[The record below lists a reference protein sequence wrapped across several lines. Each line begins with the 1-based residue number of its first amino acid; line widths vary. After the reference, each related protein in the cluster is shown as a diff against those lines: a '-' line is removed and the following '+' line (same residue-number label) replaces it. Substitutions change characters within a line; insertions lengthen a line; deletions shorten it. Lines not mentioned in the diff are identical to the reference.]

1 LGACVGVA
9 CLGGCFFAVARA
21 GVLAEVFLE
30 GLAVLRLG
38 ALVFLFTGARL
49 VLDAATLAAA
59 DRAVLATVVLAF
71 VALRTG
77 AFFVVGRL
85 ASGLG
90 RADFALNLR
99 FFADGAGEALRVV
112 GREAGLLTPLMIGSL
127 MRSYSVIKMTHRR
140 SHNAR
145 SLTQPVRINQ
155 RNRIVCGHNHDGY
168 LVNNR

>member
-1 LGACVGVA
+1 
-9 CLGGCFFAVARA
+9 
-21 GVLAEVFLE
+21 LAEALPE
-30 GLAVLRLG
+30 GFEVLRLG
-38 ALVFLFTGARL
+38 ALDFFVTGARRG
-49 VLDAATLAAA
+49 LDAAALAAG
-59 DRAVLATVVLAF
+59 DRVLLAPVEPAF

-127 MRSYSVIKMTHRR
+127 MRSYSVIKMTHGR

-155 RNRIVCGHNHDGY
+155 RNRIVCGRNQAR
-168 LVNNR
+168 LKVNNGQQRKTVAAI